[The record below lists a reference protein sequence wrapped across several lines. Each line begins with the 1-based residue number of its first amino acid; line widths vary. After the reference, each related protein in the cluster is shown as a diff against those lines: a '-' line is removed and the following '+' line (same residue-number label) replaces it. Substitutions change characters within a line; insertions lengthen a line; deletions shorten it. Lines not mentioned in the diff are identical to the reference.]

1 LLPFGDSFDP
11 GRGFVV
17 RKVAG
22 WVALAVGAF
31 LLMAAALGQFWAPG
45 NAERTPLDVNT
56 TTRLSGVAQKLNPA
70 TGQVE
75 EFPVNATSVTKS
87 DTNRSDDTVI
97 AFVTTTC
104 LVIDRGDVPDCVDA
118 KDPQHR
124 LVTASSDT
132 FATDRHTA
140 VAVDDKKYLAAD
152 AQPHQGLVNKF
163 PFDVQKKTYPYWDGI
178 LDSTVPAKYDRTDR
192 LQGLTTYKFDVDVP
206 STPAEVLSGVQ
217 GLYTQRK
224 SIWVEPRTGS
234 IVKQTQDET
243 RTLPNGDPLLTLN
256 LEYQPD
262 TVTKAVHDAGDKA
275 SKLRLLTGVLPIV
288 GLVGGLLLVILGLW
302 LLLGG
307 RRRSARSG
315 AASEGAPGFSFAR

>member
-87 DTNRSDDTVI
+87 DTNRSDGKVI

-124 LVTASSDT
+124 LVSASTDT

-152 AQPHQGLVNKF
+152 AEPHQGLVNKF

-178 LDSTVPAKYDRTDR
+178 LDSTVPAKYDRTER

-275 SKLRLLTGVLPIV
+275 GKLRLLTGVLPIV
-288 GLVGGLLLVILGLW
+288 GLVGGLLLVIIGLW

>member
-1 LLPFGDSFDP
+1 M
-11 GRGFVV
+11 

-22 WVALAVGAF
+22 WLSLAVGAF

-45 NAERTPLDVNT
+45 NAEKTPLDVNT
-56 TTRLSGVAQKLNPA
+56 TTRLSGIAQKLNPA

-87 DTNRSDDTVI
+87 DTNRSDDKVI

-178 LDSTVPAKYDRTDR
+178 LDSTVPAKYDRTDI

-288 GLVGGLLLVILGLW
+288 GLVGGLLLVMLGLW

>member
-75 EFPVNATSVTKS
+75 EFPVNATSVTKA
-87 DTNRSDDTVI
+87 DTNRSDGKVI

-104 LVIDRGDVPDCVDA
+104 LVVDRGDVPDCVDA

-124 LVTASSDT
+124 LVSASTDT

-152 AQPHQGLVNKF
+152 AEPHQGLVNKF

-275 SKLRLLTGVLPIV
+275 GKLRLLTGVL
-288 GLVGGLLLVILGLW
+288 LVIIGLW

>member
-1 LLPFGDSFDP
+1 
-11 GRGFVV
+11 VV

-22 WVALAVGAF
+22 WLVLAVGAF

-45 NAERTPLDVNT
+45 NAEKTPLEVNT
-56 TTRLSGVAQKLNPA
+56 TTRLSGVAQKLNAA
-70 TGQVE
+70 TRQVE
-75 EFPVNATSVTKS
+75 DLPVNATSVTKS
-87 DTNRSDDTVI
+87 DTNRSDDKVI

-104 LVIDRGDVPDCVDA
+104 LVVDKGDVPDCVDA

-132 FATDRHTA
+132 FATDRHDALA
-140 VAVDDKKYLAAD
+140 VNDKTYLAAD
-152 AQPHQGLVNKF
+152 AQPHEGLVNKF
-163 PFDVQKKTYPYWDGI
+163 PFNVQKKTYRFWDGI
-178 LDSTVPAKYDRTDR
+178 LDSAVPAKYDRTEKV
-192 LQGLTTYKFDVDVP
+192 QGLTTYKFGVDVP

-262 TVTKAVHDAGDKA
+262 TVTKAVHAAEAKA
-275 SKLRLLTGVLPIV
+275 SSLRLLTGIIPIV
-288 GLVGGLLLVILGLW
+288 GLVGGLLMIALGLW

-307 RRRSARSG
+307 RRRDARSG
-315 AASEGAPGFSFAR
+315 AAPEGAPGFSFAN

>member
-1 LLPFGDSFDP
+1 M
-11 GRGFVV
+11 V

-31 LLMAAALGQFWAPG
+31 LLVAAALGQFWAPG
-45 NAERTPLDVNT
+45 NAEKTPLDVNT

-87 DTNRSDDTVI
+87 DTNRSDGKVI

-152 AQPHQGLVNKF
+152 AEPHQGLVNKF

-178 LDSTVPAKYDRTDR
+178 LDSTVPAKYDRTDS

-217 GLYTQRK
+217 GLYTQHK

-288 GLVGGLLLVILGLW
+288 GLVGGVLLVILGLW

-315 AASEGAPGFSFAR
+315 AASESAPGFSFAR